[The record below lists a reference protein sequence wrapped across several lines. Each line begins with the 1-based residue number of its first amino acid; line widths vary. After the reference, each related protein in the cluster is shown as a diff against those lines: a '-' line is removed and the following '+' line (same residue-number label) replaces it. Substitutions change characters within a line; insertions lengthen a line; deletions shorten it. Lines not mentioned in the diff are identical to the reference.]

1 MIVRY
6 WHPLREAE
14 TLRRQFDQLIDEFAQ
29 ATDLVQTTWT
39 PAIAIANHEHA
50 FVLKVQLP
58 GVAHE
63 DIDIQVTRDTVAIS
77 GERQAP
83 DEKEAGSILRSEFR
97 YGTFRRVVN
106 LPEAVKNTEAQ
117 AQFEHGILTLT
128 LPKVDDAKTKV
139 VKVTLKSSTPSSEG
153 NVAPAIEAETAA

>member
-14 TLRRQFDQLIDEFAQ
+14 TLRRQFDQLLDEFAQ

-39 PAIAIANHEHA
+39 PAIAIANQENA

-58 GVAHE
+58 GVDHA

-77 GERQAP
+77 GERKAP
-83 DEKEAGSILRSEFR
+83 AEKEASSILRSEFR

-106 LPEAVKNTEAQ
+106 LPEAVQNTEAQ

-139 VKVTLKSSTPSSEG
+139 VKVTLKGSTSSDESQVGPVIESE
-153 NVAPAIEAETAA
+153 AAA